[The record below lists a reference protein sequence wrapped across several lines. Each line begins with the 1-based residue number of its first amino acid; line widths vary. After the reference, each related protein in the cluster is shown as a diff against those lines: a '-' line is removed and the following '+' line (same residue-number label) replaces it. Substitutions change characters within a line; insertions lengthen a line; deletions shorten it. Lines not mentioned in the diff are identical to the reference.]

1 MIIKQNYHTNKI
13 HDQEE
18 YLISYANL
26 KGNLIKYQK
35 DFLDLKSLNNF
46 YVNRHFG
53 FPQCLP
59 LNIKYFDYSKSRI
72 FKIDKKE
79 FSKKI
84 FETKNLNYVGV
95 KKFFRYGTYFASEVK
110 LKEKYENKFY
120 KYLNQIIYLKKKV
133 SNLKKKHKKIC
144 SMQIRNVPHL
154 GHEAIFKFLINKFDL
169 VVLNPIF
176 GIKKKNDFSSS
187 YISIA
192 LTYIENKYKKIRFLP
207 FPSNFYYAGPR
218 EALHHMNL
226 REMLGFNFFYI
237 GRDHAG
243 AENLYPAENAVKIVK
258 KFSRKFKIK
267 SVTSAGGFFC
277 KKCKKYLIKYSCRHK
292 ALVDISGTQ
301 FRSCLRKRKLY
312 IHADENLQKKLFN

>member
-1 MIIKQNYHTNKI
+1 M
-13 HDQEE
+13 
-18 YLISYANL
+18 S
-26 KGNLIKYQK
+26 
-35 DFLDLKSLNNF
+35 
-46 YVNRHFG
+46 
-53 FPQCLP
+53 
-59 LNIKYFDYSKSRI
+59 
-72 FKIDKKE
+72 
-79 FSKKI
+79 
-84 FETKNLNYVGV
+84 
-95 KKFFRYGTYFASEVK
+95 
-110 LKEKYENKFY
+110 
-120 KYLNQIIYLKKKV
+120 
-133 SNLKKKHKKIC
+133 
-144 SMQIRNVPHL
+144 
-154 GHEAIFKFLINKFDL
+154 
-169 VVLNPIF
+169 
-176 GIKKKNDFSSS
+176 
-187 YISIA
+187 
-192 LTYIENKYKKIRFLP
+192 YKKIRFLP

-267 SVTSAGGFFC
+267 SITSAGGFFC